1 MQSKIIGIREAKI
14 NLSKLVKIVLNGG
27 EVILTD
33 RGRPVVKMVPVKTE
47 DRSLAERIKSLENR
61 GLLEPKGLKL
71 YNNEIPPPIRL
82 PCEMAQRFLHEDR
95 IDD

>member
-1 MQSKIIGIREAKI
+1 MQSIIIGIREAKI
-14 NLSKLVKIVLNGG
+14 NLSKFVKIVLNGG

-47 DRSLAERIKSLENR
+47 DKSLTERIKNLENR
-61 GLLEPKGLKL
+61 GLLEPKGLKPF
-71 YNNEIPPPIRL
+71 NNEIPPPIKL
-82 PCEMAQRFLHEDR
+82 PCEMAQRFLREDR